1 MTDDFDYTR
10 ESLAVSALLF
20 QDKPRL
26 AWQRHRELGDRLA
39 EWIERQPGGL
49 LDPAGPPPGV
59 NLMDNVRFDSRPEL
73 APPGSLDPEHQ
84 PGAQNGQS
92 QNLLSCSRGAHAY
105 GPLDGR
111 GWRTCTVCGQVN
123 IAP

>member
-1 MTDDFDYTR
+1 MTDDPFDYAR
-10 ESLAVSALLF
+10 ESLTVNALIF
-20 QDKPRL
+20 QGKPRL
-26 AWQRHRELGDRLA
+26 AWQRHRELGDTLA
-39 EWIERQPGGL
+39 EWIERQPGGM

-59 NLMDNVRFDSRPEL
+59 NLMDNVRYDSRPEMVKV
-73 APPGSLDPEHQ
+73 GSLDAGDPQ
-84 PGAQNGQS
+84 PAIGGS